1 VKVIVHRPA
10 QGLEGRDAERLK
22 RAYAQTIARR
32 PDGVELDAR
41 VTADGVAIV
50 AHDPVALISG
60 ARRRID
66 SLRFADLPADA
77 FLRLDELMAGFSDFD
92 GRIYIEIKDFSER
105 SVHGVLDA
113 LEPHR
118 DKVWFVSLPWKHKA
132 LRHVLARWQAARTN
146 LISVTPALSPL
157 KRARDAGI
165 TAVTFGWSG
174 FNTFRMLEPLGG
186 HVARF
191 IDAARSTGL
200 EVSAGL
206 TNSRADLAWA
216 KRMGFEMVW
225 LDPHM
230 LDQARLNDESHSHR
244 RGL

>member
-1 VKVIVHRPA
+1 MKTIVHRPA
-10 QGLEGRDAERLK
+10 QGLEGRDAARLQQ
-22 RAYAQTIARR
+22 AYAHTIARK

-50 AHDPVALISG
+50 AHDLVTVIAGSQ
-60 ARRRID
+60 RRID
-66 SLRFADLPADA
+66 SIRFADLPAGA
-77 FLRLDELMAGFSDFD
+77 FLRLDALMASFGDFG
-92 GRIYIEIKDFSER
+92 GRIYVEIKDFSER
-105 SVHGVLDA
+105 AVHSILDT
-113 LEPHR
+113 LEPYR
-118 DKVWFVSLPWKHKA
+118 EKVWFVSLPWKHKA
-132 LRHVLARWQAARTN
+132 LRHVLGRWQAARTN

-157 KRARDAGI
+157 RRARDAGFS
-165 TAVTFGWSG
+165 AVTFGWSG

-206 TNSRADLAWA
+206 TNSRGDLAWA

-230 LDQARLNDESHSHR
+230 LDHARGTAPR
-244 RGL
+244 